1 MTDEKKLLIEE
12 IVNKYK
18 HCPYPAP
25 RVTRRGKP
33 HTTVDFSGISRD
45 DVRARDEFYMSCAAE
60 LAALAADF
68 GEVPVGAVMVM
79 GDRVLAA
86 DFNGRETEK
95 NALYHAELAVIGES
109 CRVLGGWRLPGCEL
123 FVTLEPCIMCAGGI
137 ISARVPRVVFGAS
150 DKKAGAMGGVFDSTQ
165 LPLNHRAAVTSGV
178 LAERCEAL
186 LTEFFEKKRNAVN
199 NEININGKE

>member
-18 HCPYPAP
+18 SCPYPAP

-68 GEVPVGAVMVM
+68 GEVPVGCVMVM
-79 GDRVLAA
+79 GDRILAA

-95 NALYHAELAVIGES
+95 NALYHAERAVIGES

-199 NEININGKE
+199 NGININGKE